1 MLKKMNVAHII
12 LIFFILLQ
20 CSFWLFKTSKIKP
33 DFTITPLPPSN
44 AEMSIFSF
52 GDNELLYR
60 IYGFQLQNAGDT
72 FGETIPLKDYDY
84 SKLEKWFY
92 ALNEL
97 DNISNYVPSIA
108 GFYYSMSQ
116 NASDNKYIVDYL
128 IDFADKNPVKNWR
141 WYLTAMYL
149 TKSKLQDE
157 QKAFKIA
164 EKISKIENNNN
175 EVPPLT
181 RFAILMLFNE
191 KDLSNCEIVKNVY
204 TLIAQGELEKILSDA
219 ILTTGGDRNPLY
231 LAIKH
236 KLDLILKNKDLL
248 KRCLN
253 K

>member
-1 MLKKMNVAHII
+1 MLKKINVAHII
-12 LIFFILLQ
+12 LMIFIALQ
-20 CSFWLFKTSKIKP
+20 CCFWLVKTSKIKP
-33 DFTITPLPPSN
+33 DFTITSN
-44 AEMSIFSF
+44 TEMSIFSF

-149 TKSKLQDE
+149 AKSKLQDE

-164 EKISKIENNNN
+164 EKISKIEDKNN

-191 KDLSNCEIVKNVY
+191 KDLLNCEIVKNVY

-231 LAIKH
+231 LAIKR